1 MSEAQDYPLG
11 YSEEEARRLAGQGAL
26 LGELTEDV
34 LRRAALRPGMEVLD
48 IGSGVGDVLQVAAR
62 MVGSDGSVLGVD
74 RTSSSVQT
82 ARRRVATQ
90 GVGNARFEEADIATF
105 ETNRKFDVIVGRLSL
120 LYLPDPSM
128 VLRRL
133 LRHLRP
139 GGIVAFQEYDMSQV
153 SQAPASEL
161 FMQARRW
168 IIEAFKAGGA
178 ELDMGTKLYTTF
190 LRAGLPPPSMIAA
203 THVECGPTGPG
214 FEYMTRV
221 LRSLLPLI
229 ERSGIADVAE
239 IGIDTLAARLR
250 ADAVANER
258 VTFLPR
264 VVGAWGRFG
273 QDGTGVR

>member
-1 MSEAQDYPLG
+1 MSEVQDYPLG
-11 YSEEEARRLAGQGAL
+11 YSEEEARRLADQGAL
-26 LGELTEDV
+26 LEELTEDV
-34 LRRAALRPGMEVLD
+34 LRRAGLRPGMKVLD
-48 IGSGVGDVLQVAAR
+48 IGSGVGDVSLLAAR
-62 MVGSDGSVLGVD
+62 LVGNDGSVLGID
-74 RTSSSVQT
+74 RTSSSVET

-90 GVGNARFEEADIATF
+90 DVRNARFEEADIAIF
-105 ETNRKFDVIVGRLSL
+105 ETNQKFDVIAGRLIL

-139 GGIVAFQEYDMSQV
+139 GGIVVFQEYDMSQA

-161 FMQARRW
+161 FMQVRRW

-178 ELDMGTKLYTTF
+178 ELDMGTKLYRTF

-203 THVECGPTGPG
+203 AHVACGPTGSG

-239 IGIDTLAARLR
+239 IRIDTLAARLR

-264 VVGAWGRFG
+264 VVGAWGRLG
-273 QDGTGVR
+273 RDGTGAG